1 MSELKFVTVKNKRK
15 YNKILENIHEE
26 LNKQGISEEEF
37 YNMVKE
43 NTPLKESRINNIMN
57 RTNKR
62 PITLKEL
69 NYLSWV
75 LGLENLG
82 YLLKDIC

>member
-1 MSELKFVTVKNKRK
+1 MTEREKFID
-15 YNKILENIHEE
+15 NKILENIQEE

-37 YNMVKE
+37 CNMLKE

-57 RTNKR
+57 RTNKS

-75 LGLENLG
+75 LGLENPG

>member
-1 MSELKFVTVKNKRK
+1 MTEREKFID
-15 YNKILENIHEE
+15 NKILENIHEE
-26 LNKQGISEEEF
+26 LNKQGVSEKEF
-37 YNMVKE
+37 YRILLE
-43 NTPLKESRINNIMN
+43 NTPLKESRLKNIMN
-57 RTNKR
+57 GTNKR

-75 LGLENLG
+75 LGLENPG

>member
-1 MSELKFVTVKNKRK
+1 MTEREKFID
-15 YNKILENIHEE
+15 NKILENIREE

-37 YNMVKE
+37 YSTLLE
-43 NTPLKESRINNIMN
+43 NTPLKESRLKNIMN
-57 RTNKR
+57 GTNKR

-75 LGLENLG
+75 LGLENPG
-82 YLLKDIC
+82 YLLKGIC

>member
-1 MSELKFVTVKNKRK
+1 MTERENIIH
-15 YNKILENIHEE
+15 NKILENIHEE
-26 LNKQGISEEEF
+26 LEKQDISEEKF
-37 YNMVKE
+37 QNMLKE
-43 NTPLKESRINNIMN
+43 NTPLRKSRIKNIMN
-57 RTNKR
+57 GTNKR

-75 LGLENLG
+75 LGLENPG

>member
-1 MSELKFVTVKNKRK
+1 MTEREKFMD
-15 YNKILENIHEE
+15 NKILENIHEE

-37 YNMVKE
+37 YKMLLE
-43 NTPLKESRINNIMN
+43 NTPLKESRIKNIMN

-75 LGLENLG
+75 IDLENPG

>member
-1 MSELKFVTVKNKRK
+1 MTEREKFID
-15 YNKILENIHEE
+15 NKILENIHEE

-37 YNMVKE
+37 YKMLLE
-43 NTPLKESRINNIMN
+43 NTPLKESRIKNIMN

-62 PITLKEL
+62 SITLKEL

-75 LGLENLG
+75 LDLENLG